1 MAKILLLS
9 YGCEPGRGSEAGIGW
24 QWVNHLSQQNEVFVL
39 THPRGRAAIQAQL
52 AREPRPQL
60 HVKYVELPRFID
72 PWRLLPGEQAI
83 QFRYI
88 MWQLAAYRAARKI
101 VATEEI
107 DLVHHV
113 SWTTMTGP
121 TLAWALDRPFIW
133 GPVGSGQRAP
143 LQMRRFLGL
152 KGWLREAFR
161 NTQVSTVN
169 FNPLARAA
177 ASHSAV
183 AFASNHDTYARLQ
196 QIGATDVRLQPDAAV
211 PGNWLLPEPPPARD
225 RERIVIAWASRM
237 MARKSPGLA
246 VEAFAR
252 LRAVHDAE
260 LWFIGDGPLIAET
273 RAHAARLG
281 LERDVKFWG
290 WIDHERMPELLSE
303 ADIFLFT
310 SLRDTCPMPVMEAM
324 ARGLPIVALDLHGV
338 RYLPDNAVLKVPAED
353 PQRLVA
359 DVADALLDLALS
371 PELRASCGAAAWAS
385 VRDGHLWTHR
395 FAGVEAGYRAIL
407 GEPVIEP
414 AWNER
419 HGCAAD

>member
-24 QWVNHLSQQNEVFVL
+24 HWANHLSQQHEVFVL
-39 THPRGRAAIQAQL
+39 THPRGRQAIQKQL
-52 AREPRPQL
+52 AKDPRPNL
-60 HVKYVELPRFID
+60 HIRYVDLPAPLD
-72 PWRLLPGEQAI
+72 PWRLLTGEQAI
-83 QFRYI
+83 QARYI
-88 MWQLAAYRAARKI
+88 MWQFAAYPVARKI
-101 VATEEI
+101 VASENI

-121 TLAWALDRPFIW
+121 TLGWALGKPFVW
-133 GPVGSGQRAP
+133 GPVGSGQQAP

-152 KGWLREAFR
+152 KGWLREAVR

-177 ASHSAV
+177 AGHATV

-196 QIGATDVRLQPDAAV
+196 AIGAADVRLQPDAAV
-211 PGNWLLPEPPPARD
+211 DGSWLLPAPPPARA
-225 RERIVIAWASRM
+225 RERVVIAWASRM
-237 MARKSPGLA
+237 MARKSPALA
-246 VEAFAR
+246 LEAFAR

-281 LERDVKFWG
+281 VQRDVKFWG
-290 WIDHERMPELLSE
+290 WIDFDRMPELLSE

-324 ARGLPIVALDLHGV
+324 ARGLPIVALDHHGV
-338 RYLPDNAVLKVPAED
+338 RYLPDEAVLKVPVTD
-353 PQRLVA
+353 PDKLVP
-359 DVADALLDLALS
+359 DIADALLDLALS
-371 PELRASCGAAAWAS
+371 PELRARCGAAAWAS

-395 FAGVEAGYRAIL
+395 FAGVEEGYKAIL